1 MMRMRRRRRSS
12 SSSKI
17 GILLLHVSASIGT
30 FFLILQVKDK
40 R

>member
-1 MMRMRRRRRSS
+1 MMRMRRR